1 MSRTLARLRGSLRLA
16 RGRCPS
22 CRSEAASHCGVCLGH
37 RGPFP
42 VGAETLARWRWRYET
57 KLRASAQP
65 LLDPAVHAAPIG
77 RHA

>member
-1 MSRTLARLRGSLRLA
+1 MSRTIARLRGSLRLA

-22 CRSEAASHCGVCLGH
+22 CRSESHGHCGVCLDH

-42 VGAETLARWRWRYET
+42 VGPETLARWRWRYESE
-57 KLRASAQP
+57 LRMSARP
-65 LLDPAVHAAPIG
+65 LLDPAVHADPIG